1 MATEEQQPPQNAGSM
16 DESLKR
22 RFKGQPRREA
32 PQETKHLSE
41 SPAQESQLI
50 DDPGVELRG
59 RSLRGDT

>member
-1 MATEEQQPPQNAGSM
+1 MATEEQQPPQSAGSM

-32 PQETKHLSE
+32 PHETKHLHESTAPQSE
-41 SPAQESQLI
+41 LTE
-50 DDPGVELRG
+50 DPGVELRG